1 MIEFNLT
8 DFSFWYGPKNQT
20 SYGRLNSPWL
30 EASVIL
36 ASFKLGDFSQRTEL
50 LELCCNYREEKFSI
64 FALQLFFLTA
74 RDQDL
79 KTIDQYFSNSTDAQ
93 LASLAL
99 HSLISML
106 GLNLAKKYIEII
118 ELIQDRSLKR
128 NTLFSL
134 KSLLTPES
142 HAALIGDVSH
152 NDFISSIQENSISST
167 VFWFHGRPSF
177 LGDIAIKMQR
187 HMQIA
192 RNIEPPA
199 ILGDGI
205 GPTLLSA
212 ASGLECP
219 VSYTTVM
226 TLDKVE
232 LVLDYVRAVSAMG
245 KVLGG
250 WKRGSKYFY
259 GHEIV

>member
-1 MIEFNLT
+1 MIEFNLK
-8 DFSFWYGPKNQT
+8 DFFFWYGPKSQT
-20 SYGRLNSPWL
+20 SYGRLESPWL
-30 EASVIL
+30 EASAIL
-36 ASFKLGDFSQRTEL
+36 ARFKLGDFSQRSEL
-50 LELCCNYREEKFSI
+50 FDLCCNYREEKFSI
-64 FALQLFFLTA
+64 FGLQLFFLTA
-74 RDQDL
+74 REQDL
-79 KTIDQYFSNSTDAQ
+79 KIIDRYFESSTDAQ

-99 HSLISML
+99 RSLTSML
-106 GLNLAKKYIEII
+106 GLTLAKKYIKILD
-118 ELIQDRSLKR
+118 LIRDSSLKR

-142 HAALIGDVSH
+142 HAALIGDVSP
-152 NDFISSIQENSISST
+152 NDFISSIEENSISST

-192 RNIEPPA
+192 RSIEPPA

-205 GPTLLSA
+205 GPILLSA

-232 LVLDYVRAVSAMG
+232 LVLDYVKAVSAMG
-245 KVLGG
+245 KDLGG